1 MTTMAIVYV
10 NDETAQV
17 SKAFMKKANIFGTD
31 EFMRWREY
39 KAMFPKAKM
48 ITKSIKKNPDKK
60 TTRNLTYA
68 NMKEFLSTLPNA
80 KELVE
85 ELEIMKKRSHVQTCP
100 YRFVLEWFE
109 DTVKGYDNFKEF
121 IAQKEAENKQ
131 SETETATKETEKKQ
145 SETEIATT
153 SK

>member
-1 MTTMAIVYV
+1 MTTMAIIYV
-10 NDETAQV
+10 DENTAQV
-17 SKAFMKKANIFGTD
+17 TKAFMKKANIFGTD

-48 ITKSIKKNPDKK
+48 VTKSIKKNPDKK

-68 NMKEFLSTLPNA
+68 NMKEFLSTLPDSD
-80 KELVE
+80 KLCK

-109 DTVKGYDNFKEF
+109 DTVKDYDDFKKF
-121 IAQKEAENKQ
+121 LAQKDAENSEAAQQAAENKQ
-131 SETETATKETEKKQ
+131 HKTEV
-145 SETEIATT
+145 ATT
-153 SK
+153 SCH